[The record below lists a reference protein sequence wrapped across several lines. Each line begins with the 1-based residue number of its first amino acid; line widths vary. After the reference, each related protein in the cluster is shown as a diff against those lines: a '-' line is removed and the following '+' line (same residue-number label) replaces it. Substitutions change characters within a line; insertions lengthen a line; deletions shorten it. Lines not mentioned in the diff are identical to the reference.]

1 MNNERPQPEAAMVF
15 PIRQER
21 QVQPNNPRRQN
32 EVQPMMLNNP
42 VVTSIKRSIYSH
54 VNELIAQNEER
65 PERLARIFQDL
76 QTINRSDQALESA
89 NADALANLNVSSST
103 SGHLQR
109 PSWSMYS
116 AAADVE
122 DEDNNGVTS
131 TSFKSG
137 IKRFTPNDNRLAY
150 LASSSSAMH
159 PNADNNSSNSSSLV
173 AEDER
178 LLPTLFSFEESLS
191 SLGAVGG
198 SSGANGDQTEKNKK
212 VNEQNVAV
220 PKNVQ
225 RNIIS
230 RERDGRKV
238 KREKQP
244 RNMMNQQDHEQDQ
257 LEHHPGAALTLT
269 FRNNESESEMIEADQ
284 QDNQSFMDL
293 QPLEVGLDRVPTR
306 LSSTELHYRRA
317 EEEDNIQNLV
327 DEVLNTSSDT
337 DFVANDHNLPSP
349 KS

>member
-1 MNNERPQPEAAMVF
+1 M
-15 PIRQER
+15 
-21 QVQPNNPRRQN
+21 
-32 EVQPMMLNNP
+32 
-42 VVTSIKRSIYSH
+42 H
-54 VNELIAQNEER
+54 LI
-65 PERLARIFQDL
+65 
-76 QTINRSDQALESA
+76 
-89 NADALANLNVSSST
+89 
-103 SGHLQR
+103 
-109 PSWSMYS
+109 
-116 AAADVE
+116 
-122 DEDNNGVTS
+122 
-131 TSFKSG
+131 
-137 IKRFTPNDNRLAY
+137 
-150 LASSSSAMH
+150 H
-159 PNADNNSSNSSSLV
+159 PN
-173 AEDER
+173 
-178 LLPTLFSFEESLS
+178 LLPNLPSFEESLS

-293 QPLEVGLDRVPTR
+293 QPLEVEQYVFDPNWVPKVPQPG
-306 LSSTELHYRRA
+306 S
-317 EEEDNIQNLV
+317 
-327 DEVLNTSSDT
+327 VLNSPGLVLAAQATIETSTASKDLKKG
-337 DFVANDHNLPSP
+337 F
-349 KS
+349 

>member
-1 MNNERPQPEAAMVF
+1 M
-15 PIRQER
+15 
-21 QVQPNNPRRQN
+21 
-32 EVQPMMLNNP
+32 
-42 VVTSIKRSIYSH
+42 
-54 VNELIAQNEER
+54 
-65 PERLARIFQDL
+65 
-76 QTINRSDQALESA
+76 
-89 NADALANLNVSSST
+89 
-103 SGHLQR
+103 
-109 PSWSMYS
+109 
-116 AAADVE
+116 
-122 DEDNNGVTS
+122 
-131 TSFKSG
+131 
-137 IKRFTPNDNRLAY
+137 
-150 LASSSSAMH
+150 
-159 PNADNNSSNSSSLV
+159 V

-306 LSSTELHYRRA
+306 LSSTELDYRRA